1 MKKKYIAPSMMVIR
15 IKTAPVLTIAS
26 TNAEG
31 LRVNGNTDDDGIT
44 EGGSRGGSIWDD
56 EE

>member
-1 MKKKYIAPSMMVIR
+1 MKKTYIVPSMMVIR
-15 IKTAPVLTIAS
+15 IKTAPVLTLS
-26 TNAEG
+26 NTNVEG
-31 LRVNGNTDDDGIT
+31 LGNGGGTSENEIT